1 VVIRD
6 HKHVVSRHQFRD
18 IMKIK
23 SLGYRTDLFFPTF
36 DGQIID
42 RGNYLAIRT
51 PKNPT
56 FYWGNFLLFS
66 QPPREGDFNEWRD
79 LFAQEIGTPPYTE
92 HQVFGWDSPA
102 GVEGIIQPF
111 LEAGFR
117 LDRNVVLTSSEPSDP
132 ARPSSLVSIRPLKTE
147 SDWEQAVENQ
157 VACREPEFE
166 EGEYREFQMKQ
177 MARYRKMATS
187 GHGDW
192 YGAFIEQKLVAD
204 LGLYHHEGVGRFQSV
219 ETNPDFRRRGIA
231 GTMIVEASRQA
242 KEKYNLHT
250 LVIVAD
256 QDSSPARLYTS
267 LGFELTEKQ
276 VGLEWWPKISLHKNE
291 GG

>member
-1 VVIRD
+1 
-6 HKHVVSRHQFRD
+6 
-18 IMKIK
+18 MKIK

-42 RGNYLAIRT
+42 RGNYLVVRT
-51 PKNPT
+51 PTNPT

-66 QPPREGDFNEWRD
+66 QPPREGDFTEWRD
-79 LFAQEIGTPPYTE
+79 LFAKEIGTPPDTE
-92 HQVFGWDSPA
+92 HQVFGWDSPEGEE
-102 GVEGIIQPF
+102 GVIQPF
-111 LEAGFR
+111 LKAS
-117 LDRNVVLTSSEPSDP
+117 LDRNVVLTSSDPSNL
-132 ARPSSLVSIRPLKTE
+132 AKPSSLMSIRPLKTE
-147 SDWEQAVENQ
+147 ADWEQAVENQ
-157 VACREPEFE
+157 VVCREAEFE
-166 EGEYREFQMKQ
+166 EGEYREFQNKQ
-177 MARYRKMATS
+177 MVRYRKMSLS
-187 GHGDW
+187 GQGDW

-256 QDSSPARLYTS
+256 QDSIPARLYSS

-276 VGLEWWPKISLHKNE
+276 VGLEWWPKISPHKNE